1 MILWAS
7 RDLVNQ
13 VFSLDPPDEADQDNW
28 ILLSTKEY
36 HFNEIAKIL
45 DRQAIMYNK
54 QEDYRSSR
62 VAKDLAE
69 ELRKATYNDTT
80 VN

>member
-7 RDLVNQ
+7 KDLANQ
-13 VFSLDPPDEADQDNW
+13 IFSLDPPDEEDKDNW

-36 HFNEIAKIL
+36 HFNEIARIL
-45 DRQAIMYNK
+45 DRQSIMYNK

-62 VAKDLAE
+62 VAKDLAD